1 MLNML
6 ILAGK
11 VPMPE
16 RAEVVDS
23 FNKRDWSP
31 TVMFVFL
38 DCRKVVFEPSP
49 GQSTLVVGPALEPF
63 NLRFR
68 LATECIELAKCIFI
82 IYKSSETFE
91 ERILKLQ
98 TQKLQQWFDWFNT
111 YKTTLIT
118 RSDVFVPNIMICT
131 SNFWLLI
138 WLNYSTYWIVLAT
151 IVFLIRYFILLTV
164 LNHSV
169 IGFTWILYFINT
181 DNFRG
186 TIFGWIFNSH
196 CTVEWH

>member
-1 MLNML
+1 ML
-6 ILAGK
+6 ILTGK
-11 VPMPE
+11 VPVPE

-23 FNKRDWSP
+23 FKKRDWSP
-31 TVMFVFL
+31 TVIFVL
-38 DCRKVVFEPSP
+38 PDCRKVVFEPSP

-68 LATECIELAKCIFI
+68 LATECTELAKCIFI
-82 IYKSSETFE
+82 NLLRRLKKE
-91 ERILKLQ
+91 ILNFKHKNCNSDLIGSIHTKQISLDDLMSLFQ
-98 TQKLQQWFDWFNT
+98 TSWFVLYT
-111 YKTTLIT
+111 
-118 RSDVFVPNIMICT
+118 CT

-138 WLNYSTYWIVLAT
+138 WLNYSTYWIVLAM
-151 IVFLIRYFILLTV
+151 IVLLIRYFILLTV
-164 LNHSV
+164 LYHNV

>member
-6 ILAGK
+6 ILTGK

-31 TVMFVFL
+31 TVMFVL
-38 DCRKVVFEPSP
+38 PDCRKVVFEPSQ

-63 NLRFR
+63 KLRFR
-68 LATECIELAKCIFI
+68 LATECTELAKWIFI
-82 IYKSSETFE
+82 IYKSSETIE

-111 YKTTLIT
+111 YKITLIEQ
-118 RSDVFVPNIMICT
+118 SDVFVPNIMICT
-131 SNFWLLI
+131 V
-138 WLNYSTYWIVLAT
+138 Y
-151 IVFLIRYFILLTV
+151 
-164 LNHSV
+164 
-169 IGFTWILYFINT
+169 LYFKRLAFNLVELFNLLHSSCY
-181 DNFRG
+181 DSVVDK
-186 TIFGWIFNSH
+186 IFYTPNSFIS
-196 CTVEWH
+196 